1 MKTASADYNRKAKGE
16 NKGEILSE
24 FITTMNPVILDI
36 QKKKVEPEDNHMKDF
51 EKQEYERKMQLMQE
65 KIKSLESQLQT
76 KKETAVSTSQA
87 QGGRRTTKPTGQGGP
102 PKDPKNNKKGCCGK
116 GSCSLM

>member
-1 MKTASADYNRKAKGE
+1 MECKNVDILKDCMGPILQRIQANAYANNPDQINDDLKTASADYNRKAKGE

-51 EKQEYERKMQLMQE
+51 EKQ
-65 KIKSLESQLQT
+65 
-76 KKETAVSTSQA
+76 
-87 QGGRRTTKPTGQGGP
+87 
-102 PKDPKNNKKGCCGK
+102 
-116 GSCSLM
+116 